1 MQFIDRVRPFNLK
14 QKAISMK
21 KHTIS
26 TWLQAGAVA
35 AVLATGQGVCAADFP
50 SKAVHI
56 IVPFNPGGGV
66 DRVARI
72 LAEKLRSNLGQDVI
86 VENKPGGSAM
96 IGAMAVVRSAP
107 DGYTV
112 LLGSAG
118 ETAINEYV
126 YKDKMQ
132 YSPSKD
138 LTPITVVTRIP
149 NVVAVS
155 PKLNVNSMADLMS
168 YAKAN
173 PGKVKYATSGIG
185 NVQHL
190 NGALLGQM
198 AGAQLVQVPYKGA
211 SKQLIDVA
219 SGDVDMTFVS
229 YAASKSFISDN
240 KVKALAVT
248 SAKRAGFDAS
258 IPAVSETK
266 GLEAYQLENWFGM
279 FAPAKTPEP
288 VLQALN
294 KAVTDALKDPEIIEK
309 LQNIGGNP
317 SPMSLSEVRS
327 FMETER
333 KQLAQIVAAA
343 GISVQ

>member
-1 MQFIDRVRPFNLK
+1 MNKNHFSKLVK
-14 QKAISMK
+14 
-21 KHTIS
+21 
-26 TWLQAGAVA
+26 
-35 AVLATGQGVCAADFP
+35 LATVATAIAASQLVSAADFP
-50 SKAVHI
+50 SQVVHI

-72 LAEKLRSNLGQDVI
+72 LADKLRVNLGQNVI
-86 VENKPGGSAM
+86 VENKPGGSGM
-96 IGAMAVVRSAP
+96 IGAMAVVRANA
-107 DGYTV
+107 DGYTL

-118 ETAINEYV
+118 ETAINEFV

-155 PKLNVNSMADLMS
+155 PKLNVNSISELIS

-198 AGAQLVQVPYKGA
+198 AGAKLVQVPYKGA

-229 YAASKSFISDN
+229 YAASKGFIADH

-248 SAKRAGFDAS
+248 SAKRANFDSS

-266 GLEAYQLENWFGM
+266 GMENYQLENWFGM
-279 FAPAKTPEP
+279 FAPAKTPED
-288 VLQALN
+288 VLAKLN
-294 KAVTDALKDPEIIEK
+294 KAVTDALKDPEISQK

-317 SPMSLSEVRS
+317 APMTLPEVRS
-327 FMETER
+327 FLKSER
-333 KQLAQIVAAA
+333 SQLADIVSAA
-343 GISVQ
+343 GITVK